1 VATKAGP
8 PDSLAALVDRF
19 DASVFDAPGGRA
31 RIRLTVKGRDS
42 WDALVSGKRVRLEEA
57 RGDRPTAE
65 ITADRR
71 AWGEMGQGLA
81 NGMDLFR
88 ARRIVVRRD
97 LHVGVGFLAAT
108 AADPGEGRLRFARVR
123 TREGRVATLEAGTGR
138 PVLMLHGLGGTKIS
152 FLPTVAALAPDYR
165 TIAMDAPG
173 FGDSDKPI
181 GSYDAAF
188 MARWAIG
195 LLDSLG
201 IEKADVLG
209 HSMGGRIALELG
221 MRHPDRVSGLILMT
235 PSMAWRGNKPYAPY
249 LRLLRPELGFFQ
261 PAPRPIVEGF
271 VRRLIPES
279 ASQTWTGAG
288 VDEFLRAYLTPRGR
302 VAFYAAARQIYL
314 EDGDGPDGFWRRLE
328 ECAPRSLFLWGRR
341 DQLVPIGFA
350 RHVAEALPAAEHVEL
365 DCGHIP
371 QFERPTQAHAA
382 MAAFLRGA
390 PVHGRRARPA
400 AARSRS
406 RRAGTGRG

>member
-1 VATKAGP
+1 MSTTAGP
-8 PDSLAALVDRF
+8 PDSLAALVERF
-19 DASVFDAPGGRA
+19 DSSVFDAPAGRA
-31 RIRLTVKGRDS
+31 RIRLTLKGGDS
-42 WDALVSGKRVRLEEA
+42 WDALVRGKQVRLEEA

-181 GSYDAAF
+181 GSYD
-188 MARWAIG
+188 
-195 LLDSLG
+195 
-201 IEKADVLG
+201 
-209 HSMGGRIALELG
+209 
-221 MRHPDRVSGLILMT
+221 
-235 PSMAWRGNKPYAPY
+235 
-249 LRLLRPELGFFQ
+249 
-261 PAPRPIVEGF
+261 
-271 VRRLIPES
+271 
-279 ASQTWTGAG
+279 
-288 VDEFLRAYLTPRGR
+288 
-302 VAFYAAARQIYL
+302 
-314 EDGDGPDGFWRRLE
+314 
-328 ECAPRSLFLWGRR
+328 
-341 DQLVPIGFA
+341 
-350 RHVAEALPAAEHVEL
+350 
-365 DCGHIP
+365 
-371 QFERPTQAHAA
+371 
-382 MAAFLRGA
+382 
-390 PVHGRRARPA
+390 
-400 AARSRS
+400 
-406 RRAGTGRG
+406 

>member
-1 VATKAGP
+1 MAKAAGP
-8 PDSLAALVDRF
+8 PDSLAALVERF
-19 DASVFDAPGGRA
+19 DASVFDAPAGRA
-31 RIRLTVKGRDS
+31 RVRLKVKGAGE
-42 WDALVSGKRVRLEEA
+42 WDALVHGERVRLEPA

-71 AWGEMGQGLA
+71 AWGDLGQGLA
-81 NGMDLFR
+81 NGMDMFR
-88 ARRIVVRRD
+88 ARRIIVRRD

-108 AADPGEGRLRFARVR
+108 AANPGEGRLRFARVR
-123 TREGRVATLEAGTGR
+123 TRVGRVATLEAGTGR
-138 PVLMLHGLGGTKIS
+138 AVLMLHGLGGTKIS
-152 FLPTVAALAPDYR
+152 FLPTVAALAPEYR

-181 GSYDAAF
+181 GSYDPAF
-188 MARWAIG
+188 MARWAVA
-195 LLDSLG
+195 LLDELE

-221 MRHPDRVSGLILMT
+221 MRHPDRVNGLMLMT
-235 PSMAWRGNKPYAPY
+235 PSMAWRGHKPFAPY
-249 LRLLRPELGFFQ
+249 LRLLRPELGFLQ
-261 PAPRPIVEGF
+261 PAPRPIVEAF
-271 VRRLIPES
+271 VRRMIPES
-279 ASQTWTGAG
+279 ASQSWTGAG

-341 DQLVPIGFA
+341 DQLVPVGFA
-350 RHVAEALPAAEHVEL
+350 RHVAEALPSAEHVEL

-371 QFERPTQAHAA
+371 QFERPAQAHAA
-382 MAAFLRGA
+382 LAAFLRGA
-390 PVHGRRARPA
+390 PVHGRRARPS
-400 AARSRS
+400 AARTQR
-406 RRAGTGRG
+406 RRAQSGRG